1 MPASTMAEYELSN
14 KADDDLNEIYIFSRQ
29 RFGKAKAD
37 AYLLAL
43 EERFSIL
50 ARQPRLGRRIDHIRP
65 GYLRYEHVSHSIFYR
80 RPRTASSS
88 CGCCTGAW
96 LSSSTSY
103 DSRPPK

>member
-80 RPRTASSS
+80 LTENGIIVMRVLHRRMAVEQHI
-88 CGCCTGAW
+88 
-96 LSSSTSY
+96 L
-103 DSRPPK
+103 